1 MKTAVYVV
9 LLASGL
15 LRVGL
20 TASGGVAS
28 GFVTVPYNAEG
39 RREAMAA
46 AGQLVTEY
54 GPNHATSTLIMA
66 GAFPRDAHRPF
77 VVAAVTDEP
86 AERLTALSE
95 LSGHAMHKYMLLAAA
110 ATAQTVGEEVPYAI
124 PIDAEF
130 GVLPPQAVAVD
141 AAATRDGTELFE
153 RRCQDGASAAHQA
166 RRALDDEARQ
176 QAAAGDDDMAQYL
189 LNAATWWHPS
199 PPASCRLQSLPP
211 PRLRRSG

>member
-86 AERLTALSE
+86 AERLTALS
-95 LSGHAMHKYMLLAAA
+95 
-110 ATAQTVGEEVPYAI
+110 
-124 PIDAEF
+124 
-130 GVLPPQAVAVD
+130 
-141 AAATRDGTELFE
+141 
-153 RRCQDGASAAHQA
+153 
-166 RRALDDEARQ
+166 
-176 QAAAGDDDMAQYL
+176 
-189 LNAATWWHPS
+189 
-199 PPASCRLQSLPP
+199 
-211 PRLRRSG
+211 